1 MMAPQSTLDR
11 DSFLAN
17 LRQSGLLNKQQLAA
31 AEAELPDATRGR
43 LLARKLVEQGI
54 LTRFQA
60 ERLLAGRTGGFILG
74 QYRILDQLG
83 SGGMGRVYKAEHRT
97 MRREVALKVLA
108 PDLLKTE
115 RAQELF
121 KREVRAAAQ
130 LNHPHI
136 VTAYDANHVGDR
148 YYLVLEYVDGPN
160 LDQLVREQGPLPV
173 GQACDYLR
181 QIALGLQY
189 AHELG
194 MVHRDIK
201 PSNLLIKHGDGKSIG
216 SVAKISD
223 FGLARLH
230 DREGQTADGMGT
242 ILTKDNTIM
251 GTPDYL
257 SPEQARSL
265 HSVDIRSDLYSLGC
279 TFYYLLTGQVPF
291 PGGSTLEKLVRH
303 GTEKAQS
310 IAEIR
315 DDVPGPV
322 VALVEKLM
330 AKDPAD
336 RIATPIEVAAA
347 LEPYAVIG
355 LTSWSTPRSLTEIP
369 EDGASSQ
376 CPSDSDLN
384 LDAVASGEAEALVT
398 TMNSDLSPTPFVLR
412 PEFSG
417 SRLSESLH
425 REQRQ
430 RLWIALGLAVAIVGG
445 LLGFGVVFNMMLGG
459 Q

>member
-1 MMAPQSTLDR
+1 MDR
-11 DSFLAN
+11 VAFLAN
-17 LRQSGLLNKQQLAA
+17 LRQSGLLTRDQLAQ

-108 PDLLKTE
+108 PNLLKTE

-160 LDQLVREQGPLPV
+160 LDQLVREQGPLSV
-173 GQACDYLR
+173 GQACDFIR
-181 QIALGLQY
+181 QIALGLQF

-201 PSNLLIKHGDGKSIG
+201 PSNLLIKQGDGKSIG

-223 FGLARLH
+223 FGLARLQE
-230 DREGQTADGMGT
+230 REDQASDNVGT
-242 ILTKDNTIM
+242 ILTKENTIM

-257 SPEQARSL
+257 SPEQARNL
-265 HSVDIRSDLYSLGC
+265 HNVDIRSDLYSLGC
-279 TFYYLLTGQVPF
+279 TFYYLLTGKVAF
-291 PGGSTLEKLVRH
+291 PGGTTLEKLVRH
-303 GTEKAQS
+303 STETAKP
-310 IAEIR
+310 IADYR
-315 DDVPGPV
+315 DDVPATV
-322 VALVEKLM
+322 IAVVEKLM
-330 AKDPAD
+330 AKDPD
-336 RIATPIEVAAA
+336 ERFATPQEVATD
-347 LEPYAVIG
+347 LEPFAIHGVA
-355 LTSWSTPRSLTEIP
+355 TWSHSKSAAEIS
-369 EDGASSQ
+369 EEGISGQ
-376 CPSDSDLN
+376 GVSDSDLN
-384 LDAVASGEAEALVT
+384 IEGVVSGEVEALVT
-398 TMNSDLSPTPFVLR
+398 TMSSDLSPTPLVTTT
-412 PEFSG
+412 SISS
-417 SRLSESLH
+417 SRLSETL
-425 REQRQ
+425 RKEQRK
-430 RLWIALGLAVAIVGG
+430 RLWFALGIAIAIVGG

>member
-1 MMAPQSTLDR
+1 MVTPQSTLDR
-11 DSFLAN
+11 ETFLAN
-17 LRQSGLLNKQQLAA
+17 LRQSGLLNKHQLAG
-31 AEAELPDATRGR
+31 AETELPEATRGR
-43 LLARKLVEQGI
+43 LLARKLVEQGT

-108 PDLLKTE
+108 PNLLKTE

-136 VTAYDANHVGDR
+136 VTAFDANHVGDR

-160 LDQLVREQGPLPV
+160 LDQLVREKGSLPV
-173 GQACDYLR
+173 GLACDYIR

-201 PSNLLIKHGDGKSIG
+201 PSNMLIKHGDGKSIG
-216 SVAKISD
+216 SIAKISD
-223 FGLARLH
+223 FGLARLQE
-230 DREGQTADGMGT
+230 REGPLADGVGT
-242 ILTKDNTIM
+242 ILTKENTIM

-265 HSVDIRSDLYSLGC
+265 HNVDIRSDLYSLGC
-279 TFYYLLTGQVPF
+279 TFYYLLTGKVPF

-303 GTEKAQS
+303 GTQTAQP
-310 IAEIR
+310 IGEIR

-322 VALVEKLM
+322 IAVVEKLM

-336 RIATPIEVAAA
+336 RMATPIEVAAA
-347 LEPYAVIG
+347 LEPYSING
-355 LTSWSTPRSLTEIP
+355 LASWSAPRSAAEIS
-369 EDGASSQ
+369 EDGISSQ

-384 LDAVASGEAEALVT
+384 IDAAASGDVEALIT
-398 TMNSDLSPTPFVLR
+398 TMNSDLSPTPLLTD
-412 PEFSG
+412 FSG
-417 SRLSESLH
+417 SRLSKS
-425 REQRQ
+425 
-430 RLWIALGLAVAIVGG
+430 
-445 LLGFGVVFNMMLGG
+445 
-459 Q
+459 